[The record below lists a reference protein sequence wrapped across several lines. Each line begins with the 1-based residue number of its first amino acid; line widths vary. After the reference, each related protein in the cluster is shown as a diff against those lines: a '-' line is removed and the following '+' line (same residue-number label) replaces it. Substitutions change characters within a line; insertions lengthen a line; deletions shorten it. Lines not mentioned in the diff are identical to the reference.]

1 MIIYAD
7 VLLLV
12 NLSMDILSL
21 YAVGRVIHKRM
32 TAARV
37 AIAAFVG
44 ALSSTIMTVFP
55 LENSAVMGVI
65 SIIISIAVS
74 VLMTRIAFGKP
85 VGMAVLLRDSVM
97 LWGSGALIGGIMSVV
112 LSMGEPVIGTATTP
126 SYTPVFAIVVAFVV
140 VVIRLFNARVNKSA
154 AEIKITV
161 MSRTHSVS
169 ALCDSGSFATEPI
182 SGLPVI
188 IVKSGLLP
196 GVSNELHS
204 TDCSL
209 KLRMIPVRGI
219 GGSNLMYGFIPER
232 AEVDGREVAA
242 VVAVDE
248 SGGTYAEHA
257 AIVPICLCR
266 K

>member
-1 MIIYAD
+1 MTIYAD
-7 VLLLV
+7 ILLLV
-12 NLSMDILSL
+12 NMSMDILSL
-21 YAVGRVIHKRM
+21 YIVGRVIHKRM

-37 AIAAFVG
+37 AIAAFIG

-55 LENSAVMGVI
+55 LENSATMGVI

-112 LSMGEPVIGTATTP
+112 LSMGEPVSGVTNP
-126 SYTPVFAIVVAFVV
+126 SYTPVFAVVTALVV
-140 VVIRLFNARVNKSA
+140 FVIRLFNARVNKSA

-219 GGSNLMYGFIPER
+219 GGGNLLYGFIPER
-232 AEVDGREVAA
+232 VDVDGREVAA

-257 AIVPICLCR
+257 AIVPISLCR